1 MNNSYYNVSHSRD
14 YYKGKS
20 VEFAG
25 EWTSGMRYFN
35 DEYLNS
41 LVVYT
46 EKDATGNIIHSALLA
61 CKKTHIAAYNNSIPD
76 STNNQPHL
84 VINDNLGV
92 IGIEPNDYWIF
103 VSGSLI
109 GTPGKSTEIVN
120 TYLEA
125 ITLATENNIS
135 KIVFVKEEKSIY
147 FIVGVGELRK
157 IVSTSDFSELFESK
171 VDKEPGKGL
180 STNDYSNSE
189 KEKLKGI
196 EENAQRN
203 IIEEVDLN
211 GVKIDPI
218 NKTISIDTVESINE
232 QTGNITLRD
241 NSENTWDVNLH
252 IENNQI
258 QGKVVTPKSVGSETT
273 PVYFNGNG
281 EVTPI
286 NIDTEVTEN
295 SNNLVTSNAVHKKLG
310 TKQDTLIAG
319 NGIKIENNKIDTTSI
334 TESETQPNTSIW
346 VNPAENTEV
355 ELTYNRSQIDTLV
368 GLKQDKL
375 IAGNGIQI
383 VDSTISSTV
392 DTNPFIV
399 VSNLPSVG
407 ENGKIYLTP
416 AEKPENN
423 NLADEWIW
431 NNNSWERLGS
441 ASVDLSNYPK
451 LVDLTDIINNEA
463 DNYITEARFN
473 ELKELLSTP
482 NTIFSFNKNGM
493 YYYSASID
501 LSKISNAPSG
511 NDFESINN
519 IVIYFPIKQ
528 DSSGVYGY
536 ELVLVSGFD
545 RSSYDFWWSINL
557 TPTDFSVRVYN
568 GERSGLV
575 PTPTYGSTKKYLN
588 VNGQWTTVKS
598 SELDNDSGFIT
609 ASDIATKQDIIS
621 DLNTIREG
629 ANKGSTALQSESDP
643 IYIADKPNIAFKN
656 EIPDISV
663 KVDKEEGKGL
673 SSNDYTSEEKAKL
686 ASLENYNDTEIKKL
700 INQKVNDT
708 DLAKVAKTGK
718 YSDLIDEPL
727 IKSSQTPTNN
737 EPLWVNPDEDPE
749 EVEVYNRSQVDALL
763 NTKQDTL
770 IPGNGIIIEGNV
782 ISSTGSG
789 GSIDLS
795 PYAKKTDVE
804 TALAGKQD
812 IIPDLADIKEGANKG
827 KTALQSYNETDPIYT
842 ADKPNLA
849 LKSEL
854 ATKQDKLTAGN
865 GISIKD
871 NKIGV
876 TTITESESQPSTH
889 LWVNPS
895 EDAETNVT
903 YNRSQID
910 ALVGAKQDTLQ
921 LTVKDNGNIV
931 LANIQGQSKEFMP
944 ATPSGDPM
952 HYIYEAYG
960 CVWNGD
966 EDRQVAT
973 PWTEY
978 ADNEEDKVVIH
989 KKGCW
994 LLNGIGDLTTNE
1006 IRKICARGLWNSSDR
1021 YALGYSVGMNKE
1033 RTLLY
1038 RAGEQNGVFEQ
1049 AVSAYNAY
1057 IISINLSNS
1066 IEENKLA
1073 NLSINNA
1080 QGFILSTSL
1089 KYIFGGFL
1097 VVNNYIPNVFKN
1109 CAALRI
1115 CRIKTKKNLYL
1126 GDSPYFNNYCI
1137 RYAIE
1142 NNLAT
1147 ENISITLHADAYARA
1162 MANADIVAALE
1173 AHPNVSLASV

>member
-25 EWTSGMRYFN
+25 EWTSGVRYFN

-109 GTPGKSTEIVN
+109 GTPGKSAEVVN

-125 ITLATENNIS
+125 VALATENNIS
-135 KIVFVKEEKSIY
+135 KIIFVKEEKSIY

-211 GVKIDPI
+211 GVKVEPV
-218 NKTISIDTVESINE
+218 NKVVSIN
-232 QTGNITLRD
+232 
-241 NSENTWDVNLH
+241 V
-252 IENNQI
+252 
-258 QGKVVTPKSVGSETT
+258 
-273 PVYFNGNG
+273 
-281 EVTPI
+281 
-286 NIDTEVTEN
+286 DTEVTEN
-295 SNNLVTSNAVHKKLG
+295 SNNLVTSNAVHKKLS

-346 VNPAENTEV
+346 VNPTENTEV

-392 DTNPFIV
+392 DTNPFII
-399 VSNLPSVG
+399 VSQLPSVG

-441 ASVDLSNYPK
+441 ASIDLSNYPK
-451 LVDLTDIINNEA
+451 LIDLTDIINNEA

-482 NTIFSFNKNGM
+482 NTIFYFNKDGI
-493 YYYSASID
+493 YYYSTSID
-501 LSKISNAPSG
+501 LSKISDTPSG
-511 NDFESINN
+511 SDYEAIEN
-519 IVIYFPIKQ
+519 IAIYFPKKQ
-528 DSSGVYGY
+528 DESGVYGY
-536 ELVLVSGFD
+536 KLVLLSGFNAA
-545 RSSYDFWWSINL
+545 SYDFYWGINL
-557 TPTDFSVRVYN
+557 NPINFSVGVYN
-568 GERSGLV
+568 GSRSGLV
-575 PTPTYGSTKKYLN
+575 PAPAYTSTKKYLN

-609 ASDIATKQDIIS
+609 
-621 DLNTIREG
+621 
-629 ANKGSTALQSESDP
+629 
-643 IYIADKPNIAFKN
+643 
-656 EIPDISV
+656 
-663 KVDKEEGKGL
+663 
-673 SSNDYTSEEKAKL
+673 TS
-686 ASLENYNDTEIKKL
+686 
-700 INQKVNDT
+700 

-727 IKSSQTPTNN
+727 IKSSQAPTNN

-749 EVEVYNRSQVDALL
+749 EVEIYNRSQVDALL

-770 IPGNGIIIEGNV
+770 IPGNGIIIEGNI
-782 ISSTGSG
+782 ISSTGGGESG

-812 IIPDLADIKEGANKG
+812 VISDLTNIREGAEKG
-827 KTALQSYNETDPIYT
+827 KTALQSFTETDPVYT
-842 ADKPNLA
+842 ADKPSLA

-854 ATKQDKLTAGN
+854 TTKQDKLTAGN

-876 TTITESESQPSTH
+876 TAITESESQPITP

-952 HYIYEAYG
+952 HYAY
-960 CVWNGD
+960 
-966 EDRQVAT
+966 VAAGAEYNDTGADIIKTT
-973 PWTEY
+973 PW
-978 ADNEEDKVVIH
+978 ADLADDDADKTVVH
-989 KKGCW
+989 KAGYW
-994 LLNGIGDLTTNE
+994 YLNGLGDITTDE
-1006 IRKICARGLWNSSDR
+1006 IRTI
-1021 YALGYSVGMNKE
+1021 Y
-1033 RTLLY
+1033 
-1038 RAGEQNGVFEQ
+1038 
-1049 AVSAYNAY
+1049 AVSAHVLQAGNIEEAFSYEHDCRTYFAAKTTY
-1057 IISINLSNS
+1057 RKGGFEPCSLKAVFSNS
-1066 IEENKLA
+1066 YAIVVNISGRAASSISYLLNEARAQYVIGTLVFMSETGVYRAFIA
-1073 NLSINNA
+1073 NN
-1080 QGFILSTSL
+1080 L
-1089 KYIFGGFL
+1089 KYVRLLKLSVSVIF
-1097 VVNNYIPNVFKN
+1097 
-1109 CAALRI
+1109 
-1115 CRIKTKKNLYL
+1115 T
-1126 GDSPYFNNYCI
+1126 SPYLYTKSILYMIQNEVATS
-1137 RYAIE
+1137 AI
-1142 NNLAT
+1142 T
-1147 ENISITLHADAYARA
+1147 ITLHADAYARA

-1173 AHPNVSLASV
+1173 AHPNVSLASA